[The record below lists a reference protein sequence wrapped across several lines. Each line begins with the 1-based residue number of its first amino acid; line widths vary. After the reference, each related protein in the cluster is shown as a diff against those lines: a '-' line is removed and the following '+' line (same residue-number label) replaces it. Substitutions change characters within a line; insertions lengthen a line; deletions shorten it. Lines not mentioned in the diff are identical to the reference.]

1 MENQEVTLTID
12 GVEVKVLKGTPILE
26 VARQLGIEIPVLC
39 YLRVLSPFGACRV
52 CSVEITNPYGRKRI
66 VTSCNYPAEEG
77 LVVETKS
84 ERVMK
89 IRRKL
94 LELLLARCPKVVRI
108 KNLAS
113 LYGVKESN
121 LWVENESEDCILCG
135 LCVRVCGELIGV
147 SAINFANRGV
157 ERVITTP
164 YNEFSEDCMGCGAC
178 AIVCPTGSKRVRTN
192 NYSTMRPL
200 TGPKKDE
207 QIGVYSDIISAK
219 SSIQGQDGGVVTAL
233 LVSGL
238 KKGLFNKAI
247 VVKRK
252 SSYKAEAVIAETVE
266 DLIDARGTKYLRVK
280 IVPKLKELIK
290 NGERKIAVVGTPCQA
305 RAARKI
311 QQTLQQEY
319 PDLDITIIGLF
330 CYEAFDY
337 DKLKEETKRLLG
349 VDLDASEKT
358 QIRKGKFI
366 VTLNGQEHSCRVKEL
381 GNAIEKGC
389 IYCNDFPALFADIS
403 VGAAGSEEGFSTVIA
418 RTDKVKKLLENT
430 DLTSGQV
437 RVEEISKLS
446 VLKKDRA
453 KENFAP
459 LLQEIHATRLQSKG
473 AVGDGT

>member
-1 MENQEVTLTID
+1 MVESREVTLTID
-12 GVEVKVLKGTPILE
+12 GVKTKAVKGTPIFE
-26 VARQLGIEIPVLC
+26 VARQIGIEIPTLC
-39 YLRVLSPFGACRV
+39 YLRILSPYCSCRV
-52 CSVEITNPYGRKRI
+52 CSVEITTPNGRKRI

-77 LVVETKS
+77 LIVETKS
-84 ERVMK
+84 EKVIK

-94 LELLLARCPKVVRI
+94 LELLLARCPKVGRI
-108 KNLAS
+108 KTLAS

-121 LWVENESEDCILCG
+121 LWIENESEDCILCG
-135 LCVRVCGELIGV
+135 LCVRVCSELIGV

-157 ERVITTP
+157 KRVVTTP
-164 YNEFSEDCMGCGAC
+164 YDEFSEDCIGCGAC

-192 NYSTMRPL
+192 NYSTIRPL

-219 SSIQGQDGGVVTAL
+219 SSIKGQDGGVVTAL

-238 KKGLFNKAI
+238 EKGFFNKAI

-252 SSYKAEAVIAETVE
+252 SGYKAEAVAAEKIE

-319 PDLDITIIGLF
+319 PDLDVTIIGLF
-330 CYEAFDY
+330 CYESFDY
-337 DKLKEETKRLLG
+337 DKLKEETKRLLN
-349 VDLDASEKT
+349 VDLDSSEKT
-358 QIRKGKFI
+358 QIRRGKFS
-366 VTLNGQEHSCRVKEL
+366 VTVNGQEYSCKVKEL
-381 GNAIEKGC
+381 DNAIEKGC
-389 IYCNDFPALFADIS
+389 LYCNDFPALFADIS
-403 VGAAGSEEGFSTVIA
+403 VGAVGSDEGFSTVII
-418 RTDKVKKLLENT
+418 RTEKGKKLFENT
-430 DLTSGQV
+430 NLTFGQV
-437 RVEEISKLS
+437 KVEEVSKLAA
-446 VLKKDRA
+446 LKKNRA

-459 LLQEIHATRLQSKG
+459 LLEEVRAIRSSGKEVA
-473 AVGDGT
+473 

>member
-12 GVEVKVLKGTPILE
+12 GVKVKAQKGTPILE
-26 VARQLGIEIPVLC
+26 VARQIGIEIPALC
-39 YLRVLSPFGACRV
+39 YLRLLSPYGSCRV
-52 CSVEITNPYGRKRI
+52 CSVEVTTPTGRKRI

-77 LVVETKS
+77 LIVETKS
-84 ERVMK
+84 ERVVK

-113 LYGVKESN
+113 LYGVNETN
-121 LWVENESEDCILCG
+121 LWVENDSEDCILCG
-135 LCVRVCGELIGV
+135 LCVRVCSELIGV

-157 ERVITTP
+157 KRVVTTP
-164 YNEFSEDCMGCGAC
+164 YNEFSEDCIGCGAC

-200 TGPKKDE
+200 AGPKKDE
-207 QIGVYSDIISAK
+207 QIGVYSDITSAK
-219 SSIQGQDGGVVTAL
+219 SSIEGQDGGVVTAL

-238 KKGLFNKAI
+238 EKGFFNKAI

-252 SSYKAEAVIAETVE
+252 NSYKAEAFIAEKVE
-266 DLIDARGTKYLRVK
+266 DLINARGTKYLRVK

-290 NGERKIAVVGTPCQA
+290 NGERKIAVVGIPCQA

-337 DKLKEETKRLLG
+337 DKLKEETKRLLN
-349 VDLDASEKT
+349 VDLDSSEKT

-366 VTLNGQEHSCRVKEL
+366 VTVNGQEYSCKVKDL
-381 GNAIEKGC
+381 NNAIEKGC
-389 IYCNDFPALFADIS
+389 VYCNDFPALFADIS
-403 VGAAGSEEGFSTVIA
+403 VGAVGSDEGFSTVII
-418 RTDKVKKLLENT
+418 RTEKGKKLFENT
-430 DLTSGQV
+430 DLTFGQV
-437 RVEEISKLS
+437 KVEEVSKLAA
-446 VLKKDRA
+446 LKKNRA

-459 LLQEIHATRLQSKG
+459 LIEEIHVTRSTGKG
-473 AVGDGT
+473 VVGDGA

>member
-1 MENQEVTLTID
+1 VESQEVTLTID
-12 GVEVKVLKGTPILE
+12 GVKVKTPKGTPILE
-26 VARQLGIEIPVLC
+26 VARQIGIEIPTLC

-52 CSVEITNPYGRKRI
+52 CSVEVTIPNGRKRI
-66 VTSCNYPAEEG
+66 VTSCNYPAEDG
-77 LVVETKS
+77 LIVETKS
-84 ERVMK
+84 ERVVK
-89 IRRKL
+89 VRRKV
-94 LELLLARCPKVVRI
+94 LELLLARCPKVTRI
-108 KNLAS
+108 KTLAS
-113 LYGVKESN
+113 LYGVKESS
-121 LWVENESEDCILCG
+121 LWIENESEDCILCG

-147 SAINFANRGV
+147 SAINFANRGIK
-157 ERVITTP
+157 RVVTTP
-164 YNEFSEDCMGCGAC
+164 YDEFSEDCMGCGAC

-207 QIGVYSDIISAK
+207 YFGVYSEIISAK
-219 SSIQGQDGGVVTAL
+219 SSIEGQDGGVVTAL
-233 LVSGL
+233 LISGL

-252 SSYKAEAVIAETVE
+252 CGYNAEAFIAENFE
-266 DLIDARGTKYLRVK
+266 DLMDARGTKYLRVK

-319 PDLDITIIGLF
+319 QDLDMMIIGLF

-366 VTLNGQEHSCRVKEL
+366 VTVDGQEYSCRVKEL
-381 GNAIEKGC
+381 EKAIEKGC
-389 IYCNDFPALFADIS
+389 IYCNDFAAMFADIS
-403 VGAAGSEEGFSTVIA
+403 VGAVGSQEGFSTVIV
-418 RTDKVKKLLENT
+418 RTDKGKRLLENT
-430 DLTSGQV
+430 ELTLGQV
-437 RVEEISKLS
+437 KAEEVSRLS
-446 VLKKDRA
+446 AIKKDRA
-453 KENFAP
+453 KENLAP
-459 LLQEIHATRLQSKG
+459 LLQEIHAIRSQSKG
-473 AVGDGT
+473 AVGNGA